1 MPGAIGRYIL
11 RQIGGPL
18 VFITLTLTSIIWL
31 TQALRLLDR
40 FVGAGLGFG
49 DYIWLTGLLLPS
61 LLAIVVPIAA
71 FCATLYAYHRLITD
85 SELVVL
91 WSAGCSRLTLARP
104 ALLLAA
110 GVTAIVYVL
119 VLFLVPLSASTFRT
133 AQYEFR
139 SALTSLVIHEGEFN
153 TPVAGL
159 TVYVRE
165 RSASGELRGILVH
178 DNRDT
183 ARPVTMMAERGA
195 LVRTPQ
201 GPRFIMVSGNR
212 QQIDQAGR
220 QLSLLYFDS
229 YTLDLDAFAKNEGAG
244 WRQPGERYLHELLWP
259 DMDDANDRENYWRL
273 VVQGHRNLA
282 QPLYVPALILIAL
295 ATVLAAEFNRRGQAR
310 RLVAAAAAAI
320 VLQVLSLGIG
330 SLVGRSPAFLPL
342 VYLLPMAFM
351 AGATWLLFNER
362 PARRQ
367 TPQPTP
373 A

>member
-49 DYIWLTGLLLPS
+49 DYMWLTGLLLPS

-71 FCATLYAYHRLITD
+71 FCATLYAYHRLTSD

-91 WSAGCSRLTLARP
+91 WSAGCSRLALARP
-104 ALLLAA
+104 ALTLAA
-110 GVTAIVYVL
+110 GITALVYLL

-139 SALTSLVIHEGEFN
+139 TALTSLVIHEGEFN

-201 GPRFIMVSGNR
+201 GPRFIMVNGNR
-212 QQIDQAGR
+212 QQINQDR

-229 YTLDLDAFAKNEGAG
+229 YTLDLDAFAKSEGAG

-259 DMDDANDRENYWRL
+259 DMTDANDRENYWRL
-273 VVQGHRNLA
+273 IVQGHRNLA
-282 QPLYVPALILIAL
+282 QPLYVLALILIAL
-295 ATVLAAEFNRRGQAR
+295 ATVLAAEFNRRGQTR
-310 RLVAAAAAAI
+310 RLLAAAAAAI
-320 VLQVLSLGIG
+320 VLQVLSLAVG

-342 VYLLPMAFM
+342 VYVLPIGFM
-351 AGATWLLFNER
+351 AGAAWLLFNER
-362 PARRQ
+362 RFRRAASSQ
-367 TPQPTP
+367 
-373 A
+373 AAHA